1 MEKSE
6 TLVFDIE
13 KFSVQDGPG
22 IRSVVFLKGCPLHCL
37 WCHNPESQSFQKEIM
52 FSERLCI
59 YCGGCQSV
67 CPEHCHSITENNHL
81 FHRKNCIFC
90 GKCTEKCYSAAL
102 GICGK
107 EMSVDEVL
115 TEVMKDKLFYD
126 NSGGGVT
133 LSGGEPL
140 AHPVFTEDFLKKA
153 KDSGLHTAVETS
165 GFAAVHSIE
174 KIFPLVDLL
183 LWDIKALPSQY
194 KDLTGADWNI
204 VAENLHFISEHGGSI
219 VLRCPMIPGINDSE
233 ENLNFIAA
241 LATSTSGVKQVDL
254 EPYHPLGTEKRCK
267 LGKGNQFAAEMYG
280 KGELEIKAEQL
291 RNLTDIP
298 VSVFTI

>member
-1 MEKSE
+1 MEKRE

-67 CPEHCHSITENNHL
+67 CPEHCHSIAENNHL
-81 FHRKNCIFC
+81 FYRKNCISC

-102 GICGK
+102 EICGK

-140 AHPVFTEDFLKKA
+140 AHPVFTEEFLKKA

-174 KIFPLVDLL
+174 KIFPLVDLW

-233 ENLNFIAA
+233 ENLNFICA
-241 LATSTSGVKQVDL
+241 K
-254 EPYHPLGTEKRCK
+254 
-267 LGKGNQFAAEMYG
+267 
-280 KGELEIKAEQL
+280 
-291 RNLTDIP
+291 
-298 VSVFTI
+298 

>member
-1 MEKSE
+1 MEKRE

-59 YCGGCQSV
+59 YCGECQSI

-81 FHRKNCIFC
+81 FHRKNCISC

-102 GICGK
+102 EICGK

-140 AHPVFTEDFLKKA
+140 AHPVFTEEFLKKVI
-153 KDSGLHTAVETS
+153 SGGSKHGNTNTS
-165 GFAAVHSIE
+165 GDIYE
-174 KIFPLVDLL
+174 KQI
-183 LWDIKALPSQY
+183 
-194 KDLTGADWNI
+194 
-204 VAENLHFISEHGGSI
+204 LHRKTPI
-219 VLRCPMIPGINDSE
+219 L
-233 ENLNFIAA
+233 
-241 LATSTSGVKQVDL
+241 
-254 EPYHPLGTEKRCK
+254 
-267 LGKGNQFAAEMYG
+267 
-280 KGELEIKAEQL
+280 
-291 RNLTDIP
+291 
-298 VSVFTI
+298 